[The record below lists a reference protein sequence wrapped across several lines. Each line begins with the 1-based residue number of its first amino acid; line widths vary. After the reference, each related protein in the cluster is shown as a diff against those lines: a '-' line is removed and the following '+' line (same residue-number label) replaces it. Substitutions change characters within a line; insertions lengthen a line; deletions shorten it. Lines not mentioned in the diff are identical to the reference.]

1 MPIASLNEPETISDW
16 PVDKQ
21 PLCGDVLAPIPGLRW
36 ECVAANGHL
45 PELEH
50 IAGDGTT
57 W

>member
-1 MPIASLNEPETISDW
+1 MSIVSLIEPETIPYW
-16 PVDKQ
+16 AVDEQ

-36 ECVAANGHL
+36 ECVAPSGHL

-50 IAGDGTT
+50 IAADGTT

>member
-1 MPIASLNEPETISDW
+1 MPIASLIEPETI
-16 PVDKQ
+16 PVWMVEEQ

-36 ECVAANGHL
+36 ECVALSGHL

-50 IAGDGTT
+50 IASDGTT